1 MLSVCQLHLNK
12 TGRKKVIIF
21 TFFEKFP
28 FFFFFGCTACRIFVP
43 HPGIKLLP
51 PVVKVQNLNHCT
63 AREVPENYPFTLLIW
78 GENYRV
84 RDGQWH
90 TILENFSIY
99 SLAFHFI
106 FKNFVYLLTFGCAGS
121 LSPGG
126 LFSSCG
132 EQGLL
137 SSCDMQDP
145 HCGGFSCCGA
155 WAVGCL
161 GFSSCGSW
169 ALEHRLS
176 SCSTWAQLP
185 RSMWDLLGSGR
196 EPLSPALASGFFTT
210 EPPGKPYSLVLFCFV

>member
-28 FFFFFGCTACRIFVP
+28 FFFGCTACRIFVP

-63 AREVPENYPFTLLIW
+63 AREVPENYPLTRLIW

-106 FKNFVYLLTFGCAGS
+106 FKNFVYLLTFAV
-121 LSPGG
+121 LG
-126 LFSSCG
+126 LCRL
-132 EQGLL
+132 E
-137 SSCDMQDP
+137 
-145 HCGGFSCCGA
+145 GFSL
-155 WAVGCL
+155 AVVSRG
-161 GFSSCGSW
+161 
-169 ALEHRLS
+169 
-176 SCSTWAQLP
+176 
-185 RSMWDLLGSGR
+185 
-196 EPLSPALASGFFTT
+196 
-210 EPPGKPYSLVLFCFV
+210 YSLVVTCRILIAVTSLVVGHGLQGVWASAVVTPGL